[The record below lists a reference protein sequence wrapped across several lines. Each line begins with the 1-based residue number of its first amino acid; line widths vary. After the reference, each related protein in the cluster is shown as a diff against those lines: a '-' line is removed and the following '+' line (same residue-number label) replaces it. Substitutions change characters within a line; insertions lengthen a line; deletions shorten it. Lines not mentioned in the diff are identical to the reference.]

1 MAASIL
7 SDLEDQAIQE
17 DHVHLSFLEDQAC
30 QEDHVHLSFLEDQ
43 AIQAQPFVLENR
55 FPVS

>member
-17 DHVHLSFLEDQAC
+17 DHVHRSFLEDQAF
-30 QEDHVHLSFLEDQ
+30 QEDHVHLSFLEVQADQ
-43 AIQAQPFVLENR
+43 AHSFLLENR